1 MKTKKCL
8 LAVLAML
15 LAWPVAAM
23 AGTTTEE
30 YDFLT
35 WAPNKTTYDWTPEYG
50 TAVTAASGVEV
61 LPITNAFY
69 GDNVLNGR
77 IALQEG
83 FSIVQAY
90 LGLQLKGGKNKTV
103 SILNLK
109 KGDKVAVELSL
120 AEGFSITSGNVGETT
135 LTSGQEYEMA
145 EDGTFDFRI
154 TSGSTYQ
161 INKVTITTTTMDE
174 PAVEEPTEQ
183 LTYGEAEVYDL
194 KTWAPNKG
202 GYDWAAEYG
211 TAVTATSGVEVLPL
225 TNAFEGNDLNGRLAL
240 QSGFTPE
247 ANQGLLLK
255 GGKNKTIAI
264 LNLKKGDKVAVELSV
279 EGFSITSGNVGAT
292 TLTNGQEYVMESDG
306 TFDFL
311 LAESTSYRIQKITI
325 TPVVES
331 ETPDDPTPDDPT
343 PVDPTPDDPQ
353 PGDDAEAQ
361 QGTAILLV
369 DGTAG
374 TLNAND
380 QLGNGIALT
389 VSGTSATLVATPL
402 NGFRVESV
410 VIEKT
415 TNPEAVQ
422 PATISEAR
430 EIAVGNFTELTATEA
445 NTYQFSVPDYS
456 VRVLTDFVQTVK
468 KPALSYDPV
477 NHVVTLTDASEEPT
491 QAVHLYYKE
500 DDGAWTE
507 YTEPFVISQDT
518 TVTAKAQAADGFEAE
533 AEAQA
538 LKVAALPTIS
548 YTAEQE
554 GQNELTIS
562 LTAAS
567 DAFTADVTVYYTT
580 DGTEPTT
587 ESASFT
593 TAKQTISITRNMSVV
608 KAVAVDADGNWS
620 YVAEQ
625 AVVYARY
632 LTVANEWTT
641 IYTGE
646 TFDVPE
652 GVKAYTVSQVQF
664 TEGEAGTVVLNEQDH
679 IVANTPTILL
689 NEQAGIQTRFRI
701 YSNAEGALKSGT
713 TLAPEFKGTATNL
726 TVTADN
732 AYYVLVENEFL
743 RSTAGTLAAGNCYI
757 ELPAD
762 SWLAGARSFRM
773 AIVGDVTGVN
783 ATLSAAPADGQWY
796 GLNGVRIATP
806 SVKGIYIHN
815 GKKIVIR

>member
-1 MKTKKCL
+1 MTTKKNHL
-8 LAVLAML
+8 LAILALL
-15 LAWPVAAM
+15 LAWPVGAM
-23 AGTTTEE
+23 AETVTEV

-35 WAPNKTTYDWTPEYG
+35 WAPGKSNGWTPEYG
-50 TAVTAASGVEV
+50 TDITSSSGVEV

-69 GDNVLNGR
+69 GDNALGGR
-77 IALQEG
+77 IALQDG
-83 FSIVQAY
+83 FSAVQDY
-90 LGLQLKGGKNKTV
+90 QGLQLKGGKNKTV

-120 AEGFSITSGNVGETT
+120 AEGFSITSGNVGETK
-135 LTSGQEYEMA
+135 LTSGQEYVLA
-145 EDGTFDFRI
+145 EDGTFDFKLAAS
-154 TSGSTYQ
+154 TTYQ
-161 INKVTITTTTMDE
+161 INKVTITSTLPDE
-174 PAVEEPTEQ
+174 DTPQ

-194 KTWAPNKG
+194 KAWAPNKG

-225 TNAFEGNDLNGRLAL
+225 TNAFVDGNSLGGRLAL

-255 GGKNKTIAI
+255 GGKNKTVSI

-292 TLTNGQEYVMESDG
+292 TLANGQEYVMASDG

-311 LAESTSYRIQKITI
+311 LSESTSYRIQKITI
-325 TPVVES
+325 TPVAES
-331 ETPDDPTPDDPT
+331 DSPD
-343 PVDPTPDDPQ
+343 DPTPDDPQ
-353 PGDDAEAQ
+353 PGDNTEAQ

-369 DGTAG
+369 DGTAS
-374 TLNAND
+374 TLNAED
-380 QLGNGIALT
+380 QLGNGITIT
-389 VSGTSATLVATPL
+389 VSGTTATLVATPL

-410 VIEKT
+410 ILEKT
-415 TNPEAVQ
+415 TKPENAL

-430 EIAVGNFTELTATEA
+430 EISVGNYVELQPTAV
-445 NTYQFSVPDYS
+445 NTYTFDLPDYS
-456 VRVLTDFVQTVK
+456 VRVLTGFIQTVK
-468 KPALSYDPV
+468 TPSLTYDPV
-477 NHVVTLTDASEEPT
+477 DHSVTLTDESEEPT
-491 QAVHLYYKE
+491 LAQQLAYQL
-500 DDGAWTE
+500 DDSEWTT
-507 YTEPFVISQDT
+507 YTEPFTISQNT
-518 TVTAKAQAADGFEAE
+518 TVAIKAIGADDFEAV
-533 AEAQA
+533 AEPQD
-538 LKVAALPTIS
+538 LKVAALPTFS

-554 GQNELTIS
+554 GQNELVIS

-567 DAFTADVTVYYTT
+567 ADFTADVTVYYTT
-580 DGTEPTT
+580 DGTEPTA

-593 TAKQTISITRNMSVV
+593 TAEQTISITRQMSVV
-608 KAVAVDADGNWS
+608 KAAAVDADGNWS

-625 AVVYARY
+625 PVVYARY
-632 LTVANEWTT
+632 LTVAGEWAT
-641 IYTGE
+641 IYTSE

-652 GVKAYTVSQVQF
+652 GVKAYTMSQVQF

-679 IVANTPTILL
+679 IVANTPMVLL
-689 NEQAGIQTRFRI
+689 NEQASEQTRFRI
-701 YSNAEGALKSGT
+701 YSNAEGTLKSGT

-743 RSTAGTLAAGNCYI
+743 RSTEGTLSAGNCYI

-762 SWLAGARSFRM
+762 SWLAGARSFH
-773 AIVGDVTGVN
+773 ITIGSDVTGISTTI
-783 ATLSAAPADGQWY
+783 AGSQADGQWY
-796 GLNGVRIATP
+796 GLNGMRLATP
-806 SVKGIYIHN
+806 TAKGIYIHN